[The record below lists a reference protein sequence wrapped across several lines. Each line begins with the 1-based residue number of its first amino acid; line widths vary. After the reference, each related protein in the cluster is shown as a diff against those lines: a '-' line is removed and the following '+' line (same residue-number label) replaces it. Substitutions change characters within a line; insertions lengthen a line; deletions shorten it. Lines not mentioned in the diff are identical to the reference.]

1 MAATS
6 APESVEKTTKSTN
19 WFRMLW
25 IAVVIGVI
33 FISFANRN
41 EESSE
46 TADPT
51 ETTDPT
57 VFTEEFGGGLSA
69 GWEWEN
75 EVPGRWSVDGGFL
88 HLNPPPVGPADQS
101 PAQNVLL
108 RPPGVEAYSV
118 ITSIEFSPSANFH
131 AAGITIYQDEENM
144 IQLVHGFCTSNFEP
158 CVDEGVYFDR
168 MVDGGIPESHGVSA
182 LTQSPDRLF
191 LRINANANVYAG
203 WYSIDGETWAST
215 GVITAQLTSPRVG
228 IVAEGNDPQPPESSF
243 DFFVILP

>member
-1 MAATS
+1 MAATL

-19 WFRMLW
+19 WFKMLW

-41 EESSE
+41 EDSSE

-51 ETTDPT
+51 ETTQSTDQT
-57 VFTEEFGGGLSA
+57 LFTEQFGGGLSA

-108 RPPGVEAYSV
+108 RS
-118 ITSIEFSPSANFH
+118 
-131 AAGITIYQDEENM
+131 Q
-144 IQLVHGFCTSNFEP
+144 
-158 CVDEGVYFDR
+158 
-168 MVDGGIPESHGVSA
+168 A
-182 LTQSPDRLF
+182 LKPIR
-191 LRINANANVYAG
+191 
-203 WYSIDGETWAST
+203 
-215 GVITAQLTSPRVG
+215 
-228 IVAEGNDPQPPESSF
+228 
-243 DFFVILP
+243 